1 MVHMNDDNEEVLFL
15 DPSLSK
21 KKWMVSENKETSI
34 ESLLTKRN
42 KIVEDMRGAPVA
54 GQEINMVRGMQTLG
68 GSLGSCL
75 AKVGDYDS
83 VGSFVMD
90 FSQKALLSS
99 SLNFMISRL
108 PLLGYFLIVGG
119 FSLSFYN
126 ILQNKTKSS
135 KKKLKDIGH
144 MFLGTSSSVGS
155 GIVGGFVG
163 AAFIPIPVLGVFI
176 GSMIGGFIGGLSG
189 NAFMKYVE
197 SSAFTQLINRLEEEI
212 QPQGYWKA
220 DPKLIRELGFS
231 V

>member
-1 MVHMNDDNEEVLFL
+1 M
-15 DPSLSK
+15 
-21 KKWMVSENKETSI
+21 
-34 ESLLTKRN
+34 
-42 KIVEDMRGAPVA
+42 EDMRGAPVA
-54 GQEINMVRGMQTLG
+54 AQEINMVRGVQTIG

-83 VGSFVMD
+83 VGSFVAD
-90 FSQKALLSS
+90 FSQKALISS

-119 FSLSFYN
+119 FSISFYS

-135 KKKLKDIGH
+135 KRKLKDIGH
-144 MFLGTSSSVGS
+144 MLLGTSSSVGS

-176 GSMIGGFIGGLSG
+176 GSMIGGLVGGLSG

-197 SSAFTQLINRLEEEI
+197 SAAFTELINKLRESI
-212 QPQGYWKA
+212 QPEGYWKA
-220 DPKLIRELGFS
+220 EPQLIRELGFS
-231 V
+231 VENFYHSIPKQLESRYNCDNHWLTLIGFCLISFSEAKAHA